1 MIDCFQMESDVDN
14 PINVVH
20 VCDII
25 NHELIVAAQN
35 SMLNGCCYDIKK
47 TIKANNCRTDQQ
59 SANDIGCSTFRT
71 IFDGDKNQGVQS
83 LSVCHNM
90 KKNAQY
96 Y

>member
-47 TIKANNCRTDQQ
+47 QSKLIIAERTNKVRMILAAPRFAPFSMAIKIRA
-59 SANDIGCSTFRT
+59 F
-71 IFDGDKNQGVQS
+71 S
-83 LSVCHNM
+83 LSV
-90 KKNAQY
+90 Y
-96 Y
+96 VII